1 MQFKDIST
9 VSFLNL
15 WQSYK
20 QNKKQLNIILITI
33 LVVAILFSII
43 SPYQYESDAS
53 IMPPKQQNT
62 SFNLSSILQSSGLSG
77 LSGLGGMQQS
87 NNLSLLYTS
96 VLKSRSVTKFIIDSL
111 KLTKTS
117 FYNDIP
123 RYKLNEVISDA
134 LDAIVDKSGVI
145 FLTASVRTGLFPSK
159 VLKDSAAL
167 LSSQIANTAII
178 GLDYVLRQR
187 NNSISTKTKDF
198 IGKEIENYSTKLD
211 SIQYEMEK
219 FQENNKV
226 LEIEEQTKAIVLQ
239 ANQLATE
246 LAKAEVELNI
256 TKNLYS
262 DNAQTVKTLEESY
275 NILKNQ
281 FNKIQTGGLTS
292 TDNFSIPLNKVP
304 KLIREYTNL
313 IREQKLY
320 EQILVYLRT
329 IYYQE
334 AIQEKKDVPQ
344 IDILDWGLVPYKH
357 TFPSYKMIFAFTLL
371 LELFVALIYL
381 IFKTQLQKQE
391 TSNE

>member
-9 VSFLNL
+9 VSFLTL

-33 LVVAILFSII
+33 LVIAILFSLIA
-43 SPYQYESDAS
+43 PYQYEADAS
-53 IMPPKQQNT
+53 IMPPKQQT
-62 SFNLSSILQSSGLSG
+62 SSFNLSSILQSSGLSG

-87 NNLSLLYTS
+87 NLSLLYTS
-96 VLKSRSVTKFIIDSL
+96 VLKSRSVTNFIIDSL

-117 FYNDIP
+117 FYKDVP

-134 LDAIVDKSGVI
+134 LDVIVDKSGVI

-239 ANQLATE
+239 ANQLAAE

>member
-9 VSFLNL
+9 VSFLTL

-20 QNKKQLNIILITI
+20 QNNKQLNIILITI

-43 SPYQYESDAS
+43 TPYQYESDAS

-77 LSGLGGMQQS
+77 LSGIGGMQQS
-87 NNLSLLYTS
+87 NLSLLYTS
-96 VLKSRSVTKFIIDSL
+96 VLKSRSVTNFIIDSL

-117 FYNDIP
+117 FYKDIP
-123 RYKLNEVISDA
+123 RNKLNEVISDA
-134 LDAIVDKSGVI
+134 IDVIVDKSGVI

-167 LSSQIANTAII
+167 LSSQIANTAVM

-381 IFKTQLQKQE
+381 LFKTQLQKQE

>member
-9 VSFLNL
+9 VSFLTL

-43 SPYQYESDAS
+43 TPYQYESDAS

-87 NNLSLLYTS
+87 NLSLLYTS
-96 VLKSRSVTKFIIDSL
+96 VLKSRSVTNFIIDSL

-117 FYNDIP
+117 FYKDIP

-134 LDAIVDKSGVI
+134 IDVIVDKSGVI

-167 LSSQIANTAII
+167 LSSQIANTAVM

-381 IFKTQLQKQE
+381 LFKTQLQKQE

>member
-9 VSFLNL
+9 VSFLTL

-20 QNKKQLNIILITI
+20 QNRKQLNIILITI

-53 IMPPKQQNT
+53 IMPPKQQNS

-87 NNLSLLYTS
+87 NLSLLYTS
-96 VLKSRSVTKFIIDSL
+96 VLKSRSVTNFIIDSL
-111 KLTKTS
+111 KLTNTS
-117 FYNDIP
+117 FYKDIP

-381 IFKTQLQKQE
+381 LFKTQLQKQE
-391 TSNE
+391 SSNE

>member
-9 VSFLNL
+9 VSFLTL

-33 LVVAILFSII
+33 FVIAILFSII
-43 SPYQYESDAS
+43 TPYQYESDAS

-87 NNLSLLYTS
+87 NLSLLYTS
-96 VLKSRSVTKFIIDSL
+96 VLKSRSVTNFIIDSL

-117 FYNDIP
+117 FYKDIP

-134 LDAIVDKSGVI
+134 LDVIVDKSGVI

-167 LSSQIANTAII
+167 LSSQIANTAVM

-344 IDILDWGLVPYKH
+344 IDILDWGLIPYKH

-381 IFKTQLQKQE
+381 LFKTQLQKQE